1 MFRTLGRSV
10 WTPLLKCLQ
19 VGKNPGGVGKTPDQL
34 GKTPGGWEKT
44 RLAHFWNLF
53 KKSGVQ
59 AQTPDHNCTVGPW
72 PCPGPPDCICYK
84 GVKGLFRSVGTHQI
98 WRLRLQPPR
107 VPTVLVVQIL
117 TSKLKAALAAFRC
130 FPYGLVQNGIDFEG
144 CARSLS
150 KCQLGF
156 GSKTP

>member
-34 GKTPGGWEKT
+34 GKTPGGWENP

-59 AQTPDHNCTVGPW
+59 AQTPDHNCTVRPW

-84 GVKGLFRSVGTHQI
+84 GVKGLFRSVGTQHG
-98 WRLRLQPPR
+98 PTTR
-107 VPTVLVVQIL
+107 VLLLVSGCGSSLFYAPNSRPTSIFYAPNSHFL
-117 TSKLKAALAAFRC
+117 C
-130 FPYGLVQNGIDFEG
+130 FKF
-144 CARSLS
+144 
-150 KCQLGF
+150 
-156 GSKTP
+156 